1 MGVIDMAKKSGGGKG
16 SRGPKTGRVLTEGQV
31 MRNPDFESKPSNI
44 PRMHR
49 NSRNGTLTV
58 GKYRRISPY
67 VNVTKR

>member
-1 MGVIDMAKKSGGGKG
+1 
-16 SRGPKTGRVLTEGQV
+16 